1 MYPSILTNS
10 FFFVNKLRQPII
22 FYAKLFQ
29 KSISL
34 QGIAPTL
41 FLKENTELFTE
52 KEGRAKIFPKISRK
66 FLRVLPKD
74 INKACPEMYPLDTG
88 CMGVSSA
95 KPLLF
100 NTLNVKLP

>member
-52 KEGRAKIFPKISRK
+52 KEGRAKIFPEDKQKIFASTAEGYK
-66 FLRVLPKD
+66 QSLPR
-74 INKACPEMYPLDTG
+74 
-88 CMGVSSA
+88 
-95 KPLLF
+95 
-100 NTLNVKLP
+100 NVPA